1 MELIV
6 KQDMVTR
13 TKFPQNISDADFER
27 NRLLVQENDLIPYI
41 GTACLNAI
49 VALDR
54 ESVTDQAKE
63 LYAFWRD
70 FVLPYMTYA
79 VYGLFIDT
87 HGYTM
92 APAGFTGM
100 ATGGPQNAN
109 PLDEQGRQ
117 ALKRQY
123 ERFTSTALT
132 KLQNEFADK
141 NETFDSVTYALDENV
156 RDERPKAG
164 GLTAVGSIV
173 DRIGIYRK
181 IRV

>member
-27 NRLLVQENDLIPYI
+27 NRLLVQENDLVPYI

-70 FVLPYMTYA
+70 FVLPYMT
-79 VYGLFIDT
+79 LSLIHISEPT
-87 HGYTM
+87 
-92 APAGFTGM
+92 
-100 ATGGPQNAN
+100 
-109 PLDEQGRQ
+109 
-117 ALKRQY
+117 
-123 ERFTSTALT
+123 
-132 KLQNEFADK
+132 
-141 NETFDSVTYALDENV
+141 
-156 RDERPKAG
+156 RP
-164 GLTAVGSIV
+164 
-173 DRIGIYRK
+173 Y
-181 IRV
+181 

>member
-1 MELIV
+1 
-6 KQDMVTR
+6 
-13 TKFPQNISDADFER
+13 
-27 NRLLVQENDLIPYI
+27 
-41 GTACLNAI
+41 
-49 VALDR
+49 
-54 ESVTDQAKE
+54 
-63 LYAFWRD
+63 
-70 FVLPYMTYA
+70 MTYA

-132 KLQNEFADK
+132 KLQNEFADNNK
-141 NETFDSVTYALDENV
+141 TFDSVTYALDENV

-181 IRV
+181 MRV